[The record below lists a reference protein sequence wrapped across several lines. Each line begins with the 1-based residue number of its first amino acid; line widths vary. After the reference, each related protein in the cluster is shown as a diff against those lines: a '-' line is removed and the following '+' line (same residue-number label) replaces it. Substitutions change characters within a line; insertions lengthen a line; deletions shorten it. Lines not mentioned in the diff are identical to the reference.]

1 MPKARAASSA
11 LRRSR
16 DAMAAISA
24 RAHAFIA
31 GMPFLVAMLATPRT
45 PQRMRLFM
53 AVNSRFEPVYSGACI
68 GTLPPMVRCSSCAT
82 ENPPTSRF
90 CGNCAAPLGTVAMN
104 SEMETVAQPAPPV
117 SRPSSPGTSSSAL
130 DEGRFPPG
138 TLLLDRYRIVAL
150 LGRGGMGEVYR
161 ATDLK
166 LGQSVA
172 LKFLPEGAMRD
183 ERAL

>member
-1 MPKARAASSA
+1 
-11 LRRSR
+11 
-16 DAMAAISA
+16 
-24 RAHAFIA
+24 
-31 GMPFLVAMLATPRT
+31 
-45 PQRMRLFM
+45 MR
-53 AVNSRFEPVYSGACI
+53 VIV
-68 GTLPPMVRCSSCAT
+68 TLPSMVRCSSCAT

-90 CGNCAAPLGTVAMN
+90 CGNCARPLGAVAMN

-117 SRPSSPGTSSSAL
+117 SRPSPPSSPGTSSSAL

-172 LKFLPEGAMRD
+172 LKFLPRSEEHTPELSHANI
-183 ERAL
+183 